1 MSDAE
6 DVLALLERV
15 RKLGPNGDAK
25 LVGALSVL
33 APETLRMAL
42 DRLERHEAEKA
53 AQKVIV
59 TDETAKRRTVSQAK
73 ADTHTALTQVLRAK
87 AEVQKQM
94 RAEDPFDRVTT
105 TGPRPGDIVRC
116 PEFGPKC
123 GFELEVSEE
132 DPDAALSEMMRH
144 FRWLHGA
151 SRDQAYT
158 MLANIRTVR

>member
-1 MSDAE
+1 MNDAE

-25 LVGALSVL
+25 LIGTLSVI
-33 APETLRMAL
+33 APQTLLMAL
-42 DRLERHEAEKA
+42 ERLERHEA
-53 AQKVIV
+53 
-59 TDETAKRRTVSQAK
+59 AKNQAV
-73 ADTHTALTQVLRAK
+73 AQVLRAK

-94 RAEDPFDRVTT
+94 RAEDPFDRITT

-123 GFELEVSEE
+123 GFELGVSEE

-151 SRDQAYT
+151 SRDEAYA